1 MAADLPTKKQKELM
15 SFVDGFIKGNGYS
28 PTYREIMRGL
38 GYKSVSTV
46 AIHVDNLI
54 TKGFLA
60 KKDNS
65 ARSVVIAGMNT
76 HVNVDAPYVKSSDKP
91 QVDIV
96 AALDEKLADVDLS
109 PEDKDALARVKK
121 LFETPS

>member
-1 MAADLPTKKQKELM
+1 MAVDLPTKKQNELM

-54 TKGFLA
+54 AKGFLA

-76 HVNVDAPYVKSSDKP
+76 HVNVDTPYAKSSDKS

>member
-76 HVNVDAPYVKSSDKP
+76 HVNVDTQYVKSSDKP